1 MRAKEFLEEDGI
13 GGQFIKG
20 MTGGQAS
27 SLGGLAKLGAA
38 NVAGGLGLNTVA
50 GNIRS
55 NVSMDTNKIPPE
67 MKNMSV
73 KQLVDALGIKVG
85 QGFYMGQQFIKVTR
99 INSDGI
105 EAIDAKSH
113 MPVNFGKE
121 ALALK
126 LMQAQG
132 NARV

>member
-1 MRAKEFLEEDGI
+1 MRAREFLSELGI

-20 MTGGQAS
+20 MTGGQAT
-27 SLGGLAKLGAA
+27 SLGDLAKVGAA
-38 NVAGGLGLNTVA
+38 KAASGLGLNTTA
-50 GNIRS
+50 GNIS
-55 NVSMDTNKIPPE
+55 ATINTNKDIPPE

-85 QGFYMGQQFIKVTR
+85 QGFYMGQQFVKVTR

-105 EAIDAKSH
+105 EAIDDKSH
-113 MPVNFGKE
+113 MPMTFGKD

-126 LMQAQG
+126 LMQVQG
-132 NARV
+132 NASV